1 MTPYRL
7 HSESAAL
14 NISLLT
20 HFLHQRFSMFTF
32 YFSIF
37 TILLKTF
44 SKIRSNFL
52 LALLHFQEYM
62 KVMRLT
68 NPSVR
73 AIVEEIERDEIV
85 RWSNSLTR
93 ARVSRWGGMISTP
106 DEYLQV
112 NDKY

>member
-1 MTPYRL
+1 
-7 HSESAAL
+7 
-14 NISLLT
+14 
-20 HFLHQRFSMFTF
+20 
-32 YFSIF
+32 
-37 TILLKTF
+37 
-44 SKIRSNFL
+44 
-52 LALLHFQEYM
+52 M

-85 RWSNSLTR
+85 RWSNTLTR

-112 NDKY
+112 FMNYMFFRRMFIF

>member
-1 MTPYRL
+1 M
-7 HSESAAL
+7 
-14 NISLLT
+14 
-20 HFLHQRFSMFTF
+20 
-32 YFSIF
+32 
-37 TILLKTF
+37 
-44 SKIRSNFL
+44 
-52 LALLHFQEYM
+52 QEYM

-93 ARVSRWGGMISTP
+93 AKVSRWGGMISTP

-112 NDKY
+112 RYSLIDFEVSMYIKGIKLMRSSVCKA

>member
-1 MTPYRL
+1 
-7 HSESAAL
+7 
-14 NISLLT
+14 
-20 HFLHQRFSMFTF
+20 
-32 YFSIF
+32 
-37 TILLKTF
+37 
-44 SKIRSNFL
+44 
-52 LALLHFQEYM
+52 M

-85 RWSNSLTR
+85 RWSNTLTR

-112 NDKY
+112 FMNYVFFRRMFIF

>member
-1 MTPYRL
+1 
-7 HSESAAL
+7 
-14 NISLLT
+14 
-20 HFLHQRFSMFTF
+20 
-32 YFSIF
+32 
-37 TILLKTF
+37 
-44 SKIRSNFL
+44 
-52 LALLHFQEYM
+52 M

-112 NDKY
+112 SSPW